1 MDDIRRIRRRI
12 SRKSRQRS
20 PHRLSRWFTKG
31 VIAVMGLCVGGLSF
45 MIALRLQIPQAQ
57 QAMDYFTSL
66 NWSDYLPFD
75 TWFRQDE
82 VQSVASMGQYEA
94 VGEHR
99 YHNGTNEATAV
110 CEGIIVHIEAQ
121 NETYCVTMKSDD
133 GVMIN
138 FANLQEAAVQED
150 ERIRSGAA
158 LGTYQEYVEIR
169 CFRDGEEIALE
180 DMSEGRS
187 ACCCGR
193 R

>member
-1 MDDIRRIRRRI
+1 M
-12 SRKSRQRS
+12 
-20 PHRLSRWFTKG
+20 
-31 VIAVMGLCVGGLSF
+31 
-45 MIALRLQIPQAQ
+45 
-57 QAMDYFTSL
+57 
-66 NWSDYLPFD
+66 
-75 TWFRQDE
+75 
-82 VQSVASMGQYEA
+82 
-94 VGEHR
+94 GEHR

-169 CFRDGEEIALE
+169 CFRDGEEIALD
-180 DMSEGRS
+180 DMSEG
-187 ACCCGR
+187 
-193 R
+193 

>member
-82 VQSVASMGQYEA
+82 VQSVASMGQYET

-138 FANLQEAAVQED
+138 FANLQEATVQED
-150 ERIRSGAA
+150 ERIRSGAT

-180 DMSEGRS
+180 DMSEG
-187 ACCCGR
+187 
-193 R
+193 

>member
-1 MDDIRRIRRRI
+1 
-12 SRKSRQRS
+12 
-20 PHRLSRWFTKG
+20 
-31 VIAVMGLCVGGLSF
+31 MGLCVGGLSF

-138 FANLQEAAVQED
+138 FANLQEATVQED

-180 DMSEGRS
+180 DMSEG
-187 ACCCGR
+187 
-193 R
+193 

>member
-1 MDDIRRIRRRI
+1 MREVSTWTTSEGSEDASAERAGREAR
-12 SRKSRQRS
+12 
-20 PHRLSRWFTKG
+20 HRLSRWFTKG

-158 LGTYQEYVEIR
+158 WAHIR
-169 CFRDGEEIALE
+169 N
-180 DMSEGRS
+180 MWRS
-187 ACCCGR
+187 AASGMER
-193 R
+193 RSRWRT